1 MPFSPKYLEQ
11 FESVA
16 IDNVLMV
23 IQRDFKAALDAFYPS
38 DNLADF
44 AQRTVG
50 NIFQLALP
58 AFAVEPS
65 TGGADESEQYEQS
78 PLKLNLYLAVEDA
91 DPTNA
96 VRAAVKYTRTAR
108 SVLKTCPLSDFTT
121 GLSPNNVFGIIR
133 ELTWQYGQPAKKT
146 NQDAISA
153 NGWIVPVQL
162 QLLLKY
168 SER

>member
-16 IDNVLMV
+16 VDNILMV
-23 IQRDFKAALDAFYPS
+23 VQRDFKNALDAFYPS
-38 DNLADF
+38 DNLPDF

-58 AFAVEPS
+58 AFAVEPAS
-65 TGGADESEQYEQS
+65 GGADEGEQYEQQ
-78 PLKLNLYLAVEDA
+78 PLKLNLYLAVEQA

-96 VRAAVKYTRTAR
+96 VRQAVKYTRTIR
-108 SVLKTCPLSDFTT
+108 SVLKTCALSDFTT
-121 GLSPNNVFGIIR
+121 GLSPNNVFSIVR

-146 NQDAISA
+146 NQDQISA
-153 NGWIVPVQL
+153 NGWIVPVKL
-162 QLLLKY
+162 ELVLKY